1 MTRPNRRV
9 SIVGRLG
16 VFPAVRLSLPS
27 RRLFAYLALH
37 HQSASRGVAAAA
49 LWTDLPEAQAR
60 TNLRRALWQSPA
72 GWVVAT
78 GDELE
83 LCATVDLEHAHAT
96 ALKALE
102 GGHLNLAEIELL
114 SEDILPGWYEDWVLP
129 AQDAFHLLR
138 VQALEAAC
146 VTMTE
151 AGMYALAT
159 QAGTAA
165 LAGDPLRESA
175 AAALIAAHLR
185 EGNRYAASRRFSD
198 FERTLQLELGVRPD
212 PALAAAVH
220 GLGARR
226 RQATK

>member
-1 MTRPNRRV
+1 VARPNRRV

-16 VFPAVRLSLPS
+16 VFPAERLSLPS

-37 HQSASRGVAAAA
+37 HQATSRGVAAAA
-49 LWTDLPEAQAR
+49 LWTDFPDAQAR
-60 TNLRRALWQSPA
+60 TNLRRALWQSPV
-72 GWVVAT
+72 GWVVAS

-83 LCATVDLEHAHAT
+83 LCATVDLEQAHAT

-102 GGHLNLAEIELL
+102 GGHLTLAEIELL

-146 VTMTE
+146 VTMTK

-185 EGNRYAASRRFSD
+185 EGNRYAASRRFTE
-198 FERTLQLELGVRPD
+198 FERTLRIELGVRPD
-212 PALAAAVH
+212 PALAAAVN
-220 GLGARR
+220 GLGVQRTAG
-226 RQATK
+226 T

>member
-1 MTRPNRRV
+1 VTRPGRRV

-16 VFPAVRLSLPS
+16 VFPAAHLSLPS

-37 HQSASRGVAAAA
+37 HQEVSRGIAAAA
-49 LWTDLPEAQAR
+49 LWTDLPESQGR
-60 TNLRRALWQSPA
+60 TNLRRALWQSPP
-72 GWVVAT
+72 GWINAS

-83 LCATVDLEHAHAT
+83 LCATVDVQHARAT
-96 ALKALE
+96 ALRALE
-102 GGHLNLAEIELL
+102 GGHLTFAEIELL
-114 SEDILPGWYEDWVLP
+114 SEDILPGWYEDWVIP

-151 AGMYALAT
+151 AGLYALAT

-175 AAALIAAHLR
+175 VAALIAAHLR
-185 EGNRYAASRRFSD
+185 EGNRYAASRRFTD
-198 FERTLQLELGVRPD
+198 FERTLNVELGVRPS
-212 PALAAAVH
+212 PALRAAVD

-226 RQATK
+226 PTVT